1 MHADLELIV
10 KMQGLDLRA
19 NELKREIA
27 LLPKQVAEI
36 EKVLVGHARKL
47 EADRALLANNQ
58 KERKLRDLE
67 IQSQQAKMAKLKDQM
82 TAAKTNEQ
90 FKAFQSEIDYCEK
103 EVKKHEDRV
112 LELMELSEPL
122 AVNVKAAQAALAQEK
137 AVVDR
142 HKVAMHERTAMDQKS
157 LDTIM
162 AERKALAEGVG
173 QPVLN
178 LFERLSKKFSGNAI
192 SDATRGRCTACHL
205 EIRPQLFQDLR
216 RGSDMLVCENC
227 GRILH
232 YNPSI
237 AVEPEIGG
245 PARVDPVSGTRV
257 DMS

>member
-1 MHADLELIV
+1 
-10 KMQGLDLRA
+10 MQGLDLRA
-19 NELKREIA
+19 NELKKEIA
-27 LLPKQVAEI
+27 MLPKQIAEI
-36 EKVLVGHARKL
+36 EKVLVGHAKKL
-47 EADRALLANNQ
+47 EADRALLANNL

-67 IQSQQAKMAKLKDQM
+67 IQSQQAKIAKLKDQM

-90 FKAFQSEIDYCEK
+90 FKAFQSEIDYCDK

-112 LELMELSEPL
+112 IELMELSEPL
-122 AVNVKAAQAALAQEK
+122 AVNVKAAEAALAQEK

-142 HKVAMHERTAMDQKS
+142 HKAAMHERTAVDQKA
-157 LDTIM
+157 LDTLM
-162 AERKALAEGVG
+162 AERKVISEGVSR
-173 QPVLN
+173 PVLN

-192 SDATRGRCTACHL
+192 TDATSGRCTSCHL

-232 YNPSI
+232 YNPPA
-237 AVEPEIGG
+237 AVEPDMSGAA
-245 PARVDPVSGTRV
+245 ARVDPRAGSRV